1 MLICRSAAKVN
12 LTLDVLR
19 RRDDGYHELQSVAH
33 TVGLWDTLRF
43 ELTDITD
50 SGGFELRC
58 NIQSLETDDNLCLK
72 AARVWLDAVYDLY
85 GMFWPGTRITLH
97 KTIPSGAG
105 LGGGSGNAAATL
117 LALNHLHRALLPD
130 STLQRIAL
138 SLGAD
143 VPFFLRGGC
152 ALMEGIGERLQ
163 PLPALRGWLL
173 IVQPAATLGT
183 SEVYAAWDALPQA
196 DTPAL
201 SAAFSG
207 SASATMQG
215 ILEASV
221 PGNTASGAR
230 ANTFPAAL
238 LANVLHNDLSFA
250 AQVCGVAVTEIIEA
264 LKGCGAAGASM
275 TGSGSA
281 VFGVFDSEAAA
292 RQALR
297 RLREPHGALCD
308 VAYAAVAPFCEA
320 GIEFAP
326 FAPVSPVSPASV
338 EAAPLAPRFG
348 QSCGTVSEETS

>member
-43 ELTDITD
+43 EFADITD
-50 SGGFELRC
+50 ISGLELRC
-58 NIQSLETDDNLCLK
+58 NIQNLETDDNLCLK
-72 AARVWLDAVYDLY
+72 AARAWLDAVYDLY
-85 GMFWPGTRITLH
+85 GWMLRPGTRITLH

-117 LALNHLHRALLPD
+117 LALNHLYRSLLPER
-130 STLQRIAL
+130 TLQRIAL

-173 IVQPAATLGT
+173 IVQPAVTLGT
-183 SEVYAAWDALPQA
+183 PQVYAAWDALPQA
-196 DTPAL
+196 DAPAPL
-201 SAAFSG
+201 APFSA
-207 SASATMQG
+207 SASATMRG

-221 PGNTASGAR
+221 PGNTASGAQG
-230 ANTFPAAL
+230 NTFPAVL
-238 LANVLHNDLSFA
+238 LAKVLRNDLSFA
-250 AQVCGVAVTEIIEA
+250 AQVCGVAVTKIIEA
-264 LKGCGAAGASM
+264 LKSCGAAGASM

-281 VFGVFDSEAAA
+281 VFGIFDTEAAA
-292 RQALR
+292 RQALQQ
-297 RLREPHGALCD
+297 LREPQGARCD
-308 VAYAAVAPFCEA
+308 VTYAAVAPFCES

-326 FAPVSPVSPASV
+326 FAP
-338 EAAPLAPRFG
+338 E
-348 QSCGTVSEETS
+348 